1 MDTDAPLPDPNS
13 VQVSVTSNRLYIQG
27 SILSLVKANYVDS
40 DSNKPRRQL
49 YGYSV
54 SSKRYAIYEKTAND
68 IKVVEPKAHGLG
80 YLAAPKE
87 EKEGEEGNWIAEAWD
102 WLLRCE
108 LGLECTAPTWLNV
121 PAMMPIVISTPNI
134 LQRLEPRPI

>member
-1 MDTDAPLPDPNS
+1 M
-13 VQVSVTSNRLYIQG
+13 
-27 SILSLVKANYVDS
+27 SILIRASQEGS
-40 DSNKPRRQL
+40 S

-87 EKEGEEGNWIAEAWD
+87 EKEGEEGNRISEAW
-102 WLLRCE
+102 
-108 LGLECTAPTWLNV
+108 G
-121 PAMMPIVISTPNI
+121 
-134 LQRLEPRPI
+134 